1 MQLFLGAPYR
11 ALIGASRCTLGNQT
25 RLLFPSGA
33 ARLLGEADHEV
44 ADWYGFLRSLTG
56 VALMSQPDPEM
67 IALLGEVCEQTLTL
81 QSYFGKVRR
90 SPRFHSALAHNFCR
104 WSMDGLTPDLLE
116 QGALAV
122 LSQYALVAALDD
134 DDLQEEW
141 RRKTAE
147 LTLLWRAWRRAL
159 EEAGLPEP
167 LRIRRALLD
176 ALNAVDRPPPILLAG
191 FTELTA
197 LDLEALRI
205 LDGKTQVAMALLY
218 DPAQPEK
225 YALTEILKQLLQRWG
240 ISYTVF
246 TSLPSPLLTEVHRVA
261 PTSVAEASF
270 SPAFSTSPP
279 SPLSGNG
286 EGEPRGHGAAVPPCP
301 FTERGDRWVRSE
313 TILDTPNPLYEVEIV
328 AREILKLRQE
338 GIAYGEI
345 ALLIRQP
352 EAILETLETIFTR
365 YGIPL
370 QGEVSLALERS
381 WRVRW
386 LMDGLR
392 LLAGV
397 GEGEDWLQWL
407 AHPAHRIDSL
417 ALRGMRQQTRRH
429 IPASLWLERALQRA
443 ADPDLHR
450 LLHELNALRQ
460 TLAADLP
467 QTARRLILRLG
478 DASERESDL
487 SEWLRL
493 IDAYTRAWRQRTPAQ
508 SVELLERLVSGAR
521 FTKRLGDE
529 GVRLLPMEHADLVGA
544 RAVFAL
550 QVLEGTLP
558 RRHPDD
564 PFLRET
570 ERRAL
575 NQALQTERVYLP
587 TRADYQ
593 VGEPMLFQRILHT
606 AQERLYLSY
615 PRTQN
620 SDSDALPS
628 FYLEELKA
636 ARGDALTTR
645 FYSLEQIT
653 PNPEEC
659 LHPYDQS
666 LSNPPSYVEPALLLR
681 RESLRALLAQ
691 TDRLFSVTELE
702 TLARCPFEHFARYI
716 LRLRPLRRDLS
727 VLDVGTVAHSA
738 LCRAVRQSPR
748 RRNAQEWVQALTA
761 QLMAVLGEGAPD
773 LPEWQAQVLY
783 ALAQR
788 LLRLFGGREP
798 RYQEQFGVMPFAC
811 EWAFGDAEA
820 DDEERA
826 LTEPLHNQ
834 QAPRAVAYRLNNGQ
848 QIQLRGVIDR
858 IDLSP
863 DRRIAL
869 VLDYKLGDAP
879 SKIDFTDGRAIQG
892 LLYLHAVQTM
902 LPNAQVALAYDRLK
916 AAQRVRFVPHLTEL
930 VQRFKRLEGEDS
942 QNCVVIGLA
951 QWRQA
956 EQRMRNLLTQAIE
969 GLRAAAIEPTP
980 GDHCRRCAF
989 GDLCR
994 RAWG

>member
-1 MQLFLGAPYR
+1 MTRGVWYNPHSIAMQLFLGAPYR
-11 ALIGASRCTLGNQT
+11 ALIEASRRALGNQP
-25 RLLFPSGA
+25 RLLLPSGA
-33 ARLLGEADHEV
+33 ARLFGEASLEGT
-44 ADWYGFLRSLTG
+44 DWYGFLRSLTG
-56 VALMSQPDPEM
+56 VALVTQPGPEM
-67 IALLGEVCEQTLTL
+67 IALLGEVCEQALTP

-116 QGALAV
+116 RGAQAV
-122 LSQYALVAALDD
+122 QEQYAHIAALDD
-134 DDLQEEW
+134 DDLQAEW
-141 RRKTAE
+141 RRKTEE
-147 LTLLWRAWRRAL
+147 LALLWRAWRRAL
-159 EEAGLPEP
+159 DEAGLPEP
-167 LRIRRALLD
+167 LRIRHALLN

-197 LDLEALRI
+197 LDLEALRL
-205 LDGKTQVAMALLY
+205 LDSKAQVAMALLY

-225 YALTEILKQLLQRWG
+225 YALTEILNQLLQRWG
-240 ISYTVF
+240 INYAVF
-246 TSLPSPLLTEVHRVA
+246 
-261 PTSVAEASF
+261 
-270 SPAFSTSPP
+270 TSPP
-279 SPLSGNG
+279 S
-286 EGEPRGHGAAVPPCP
+286 P
-301 FTERGDRWVRSE
+301 FTERGDRGVRSE
-313 TILDTPNPLYEVEIV
+313 TILDTPNPLYEVETV
-328 AREILKLRQE
+328 AREILKLQDA
-338 GIAYGEI
+338 GVAYGEI

-352 EAILETLETIFTR
+352 ESILETLETIFTR

-370 QGEVSLALERS
+370 QGEVSLPLERS

-417 ALRGMRQQTRRH
+417 ALRSLRQQTRRH
-429 IPASLWLERALQRA
+429 IPASQWLERALQRT

-467 QTARRLILRLG
+467 QTARQLILRLG
-478 DASERESDL
+478 DTSERESDL

-493 IDAYTRAWRQRTPAQ
+493 IDAYARAWRQRTPAQ

-521 FTKRLGDE
+521 YTRRLGSE
-529 GVRLLPMEHADLVGA
+529 GVRLLPMEYADLVGA
-544 RAVFAL
+544 RAAFVL

-575 NQALQTERVYLP
+575 NQALQAERVYLP

-593 VGEPMLFQRILHT
+593 AGEPMLFQRILHT

-653 PNPEEC
+653 PEPDDC

-666 LSNPPSYVEPALLLR
+666 LANPTDYIEPPLLLR
-681 RESLRALLAQ
+681 RETLRATAAQ
-691 TDRLFSVTELE
+691 TDRRFSVTELE
-702 TLARCPFEHFARYI
+702 TLVRCPFEHFARYI

-727 VLDVGTVAHSA
+727 ALDVGTVAHSA

-748 RRNAQEWVQALTA
+748 RRNTQEWIEALTA
-761 QLMAVLGEGAPD
+761 HLMAILGEGAPD

-788 LLRLFGGREP
+788 LLRRFGGREP
-798 RYQEQFGVMPFAC
+798 RYQEQFGVIPFAC

-820 DDEERA
+820 DDEERTR
-826 LTEPLHNQ
+826 TEPLHNQ
-834 QAPRAVAYRLNNGQ
+834 QAPRAVAYCLNNGQ

-869 VLDYKLGDAP
+869 VLDYKLGGAP
-879 SKIDFTDGRAIQG
+879 SKNDFTDGRAIQG
-892 LLYLHAVQTM
+892 LLYLHAIKTM
-902 LPNAQVALAYDRLK
+902 LPNAQVVLAYDRLK
-916 AAQRVRFVPHLTEL
+916 AAQRVRFVPNMTEL
-930 VQRFKRLEGEDS
+930 VQRFKRLEDEDS
-942 QNCVVIGLA
+942 QNCVVVGLA

-956 EQRMRNLLTQAIE
+956 EQKLRNLLTQAIA
-969 GLRAAAIEPTP
+969 GLRAAVIEPTP

-994 RAWG
+994 RARG